1 MIIVKLWGGMCNQM
15 FQYAFGYALAK
26 KHNDKLVFDV
36 DFYAN
41 QPGHV
46 GKRGVMG
53 KEQFPNIS
61 HLEFISRPAFAKPF
75 ENKYLSHL
83 IRYNTGID
91 ISLFGN
97 HFKMEKLHR
106 YENNVKYN
114 SGDINYYDGYWQ
126 TERYFLEYA
135 EDIRKE
141 FLPTPEVRNTVMAWR
156 NNISASNCI
165 AVHIRRGD
173 YLNKINQSSLKQGN
187 VIGDIDYYMRAIAY
201 MQERIINP
209 VFCFF
214 SDDIPWC
221 KEMFAEKLP
230 KSIFVEN
237 NGKNAALLDLFSI
250 AQCEH
255 GIMSPS
261 TFSWWCNWLRNPQK
275 RGFVIYPAGN
285 YYDDFISNKEWIE
298 IIN

>member
-26 KHNDKLVFDV
+26 KHNDRLVFDV

-61 HLEFISRPAFAKPF
+61 RLEFISRPAFVKPF
-75 ENKYLSHL
+75 ENKYISHL

-91 ISLFGN
+91 VSLLGN

-106 YENNVKYN
+106 YEKNVSYIPDTLN
-114 SGDINYYDGYWQ
+114 FYDGYWQ
-126 TERYFLEYA
+126 TERYFLECSD
-135 EDIRKE
+135 EIRKE
-141 FLPTPEVRNTVMAWR
+141 FMPTVEVGNAVMAWR
-156 NNISASNCI
+156 TGISAQNCI

-173 YLNKINQSSLKQGN
+173 YLNKINQSSLKEGN

-201 MQERIINP
+201 MQEHIENP

-221 KEMFAEKLP
+221 KETFAERLSN
-230 KSIFVEN
+230 SIFVEN
-237 NGKNAALLDLFSI
+237 SGKNAALLDLFSI

-261 TFSWWCNWLRNPQK
+261 TFSWWGNWLRDQNK
-275 RGFVIYPAGN
+275 KSIVIYPAGN
-285 YYDDFISNKEWIE
+285 YYEHFVNNDEWVE
-298 IIN
+298 MK